1 MPKSKPK
8 KTTKPN
14 TKAEVAAIEVDPKN
28 PVKMITFAQNPKES
42 NLKMRM
48 IPVDQ
53 LHKWDKNPRNIKA
66 VDFEK
71 LKRSLE
77 KNPGFMQKRPLLVN
91 ETKGKYVV
99 YAGNMRLAAIK
110 ALGWPEA
117 LCIVEKDIPT
127 KRMNEEALKDN
138 IEYGQWDMD
147 LMSENF
153 SEEELKEMELPEL
166 EMWLFE
172 LNNDDINNEAEEDD
186 YQMPDYIKTDIVP
199 GDLFEIWEHRLLCG
213 DSTIIDQVDKLMIG
227 IVPDLVFTDPP
238 YWMNAV
244 SKSGVLK
251 AKYWNDIIGD
261 DNTDIAKDSFN
272 LIYWIYKN
280 SHHVWW
286 GANYYSSTLP
296 DSECW
301 LVWDKNNWWSD
312 QTDCE
317 LAWTNIRSVVRKFTQ
332 ASEKTNRV
340 HPTQK
345 PVSLVEFC
353 VWKTKDNIKTIADFF
368 WWSWVTMVYWQQKWI
383 KTFLMEFDPK
393 YCQAIL
399 ERMKLLDPDII
410 IKRNWDIWE
419 I

>member
-1 MPKSKPK
+1 
-8 KTTKPN
+8 
-14 TKAEVAAIEVDPKN
+14 
-28 PVKMITFAQNPKES
+28 MITFAQNPKES

-166 EMWLFE
+166 EM
-172 LNNDDINNEAEEDD
+172 
-186 YQMPDYIKTDIVP
+186 
-199 GDLFEIWEHRLLCG
+199 
-213 DSTIIDQVDKLMIG
+213 
-227 IVPDLVFTDPP
+227 
-238 YWMNAV
+238 
-244 SKSGVLK
+244 
-251 AKYWNDIIGD
+251 
-261 DNTDIAKDSFN
+261 
-272 LIYWIYKN
+272 
-280 SHHVWW
+280 
-286 GANYYSSTLP
+286 
-296 DSECW
+296 
-301 LVWDKNNWWSD
+301 
-312 QTDCE
+312 
-317 LAWTNIRSVVRKFTQ
+317 
-332 ASEKTNRV
+332 
-340 HPTQK
+340 
-345 PVSLVEFC
+345 
-353 VWKTKDNIKTIADFF
+353 
-368 WWSWVTMVYWQQKWI
+368 
-383 KTFLMEFDPK
+383 
-393 YCQAIL
+393 
-399 ERMKLLDPDII
+399 
-410 IKRNWDIWE
+410 
-419 I
+419 